1 MSVCACAC
9 LSATGS
15 TLIGVRTSRCIYVAS
30 RIKSYL
36 CATAQAGERA
46 RQRERDRERE
56 RQHDKRVEAEEG
68 NVPKDKLAK
77 RETGE
82 YTAMQAVE
90 KQKVK

>member
-1 MSVCACAC
+1 M
-9 LSATGS
+9 LP
-15 TLIGVRTSRCIYVAS
+15 VAS
-30 RIKSYL
+30 SLICVQLRK
-36 CATAQAGERA
+36 RA
-46 RQRERDRERE
+46 SEPDRERDRERE

>member
-1 MSVCACAC
+1 MRVRVCRQQAAR
-9 LSATGS
+9 LSGCVLLGAYM
-15 TLIGVRTSRCIYVAS
+15 LPVAS
-30 RIKSYL
+30 SLICVQLRK
-36 CATAQAGERA
+36 RA
-46 RQRERDRERE
+46 SEPDRERDRERE